1 MSKTLRQLERES
13 GIDVYGLGLDRVK
26 WEAAMTRLIALALE
40 DANNQ
45 LQEIKNRI
53 NILEAERMEH
63 AALIHSD
70 KGYTLGTLAD
80 ADAFAERRRIARDI
94 GDCV

>member
-1 MSKTLRQLERES
+1 MKTLRQLERES
-13 GIDVYGLGLDRVK
+13 GIDVYGLGLDRAK
-26 WEAAMTRLIALALE
+26 WEAAMTRFIDLALR
-40 DANNQ
+40 DANEQ
-45 LQEIKNRI
+45 LQEIKNRLA
-53 NILEAERMEH
+53 ILEAERIKH

-80 ADAFAERRRIARDI
+80 ADAFAEKRSRANDL

>member
-1 MSKTLRQLERES
+1 MVTNREQETQAMLRVFDQL
-13 GIDVYGLGLDRVK
+13 D
-26 WEAAMTRLIALALE
+26 
-40 DANNQ
+40 Q
-45 LQEIKNRI
+45 LQKELNQAKERI
-53 NILEAERMEH
+53 ASLEAERMEH

-80 ADAFAERRRIARDI
+80 ADYFAEKRRRANDL

>member
-1 MSKTLRQLERES
+1 
-13 GIDVYGLGLDRVK
+13 
-26 WEAAMTRLIALALE
+26 MTRLIALALE

-45 LQEIKNRI
+45 LQEIKNRL
-53 NILEAERMEH
+53 NILEAEK
-63 AALIHSD
+63 IHSD

-80 ADAFAERRRIARDI
+80 ADAFAEKRKRANDL